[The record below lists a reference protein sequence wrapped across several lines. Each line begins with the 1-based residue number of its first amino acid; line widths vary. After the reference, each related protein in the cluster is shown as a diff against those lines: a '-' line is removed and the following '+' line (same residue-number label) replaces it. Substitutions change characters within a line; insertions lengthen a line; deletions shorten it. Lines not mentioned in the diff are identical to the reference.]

1 MRHEVSRSPVR
12 SDLQSGFVRNN
23 PTIQMGTQQFGDL
36 QMPNLEAR
44 ILVVDDHGTSRM
56 KMSMAVRALGH
67 DVETATNGVEALE
80 AMTRQNFDL
89 LLLDIEMPELD
100 GYGVL
105 KEMRKTTQLTHL
117 PVIVISAVEKLDRIC
132 AAIELG
138 AEDYLP
144 KNFNP
149 ILLRSRIAACL
160 EKKRWR
166 DQEIAYL
173 LDVSKLTLA
182 AASLDED
189 KTDLAASK
197 LGEVEARDDELGNL
211 ARVFRKMAEDF
222 LQREQVLKETVQN
235 LQIRIDTSR
244 QNEKVT
250 QITGT
255 AYFKDLRTRADD
267 LRTEMTARSETDDG
281 A

>member
-1 MRHEVSRSPVR
+1 
-12 SDLQSGFVRNN
+12 
-23 PTIQMGTQQFGDL
+23 
-36 QMPNLEAR
+36 
-44 ILVVDDHGTSRM
+44 M
-56 KMSMAVRALGH
+56 KMSMAVKALGH
-67 DVETATNGVEALE
+67 EVETANDGVQALE
-80 AMTRQNFDL
+80 AMTRTSFDL

-105 KEMRKTTQLTHL
+105 REMRQTAQLTHL
-117 PVIVISAVEKLDRIC
+117 PVIVISAVDALDSIC

-144 KNFNP
+144 KTFNP
-149 ILLRSRIAACL
+149 TLLRSRIAACL
-160 EKKRWR
+160 EKKKWR

-182 AASLDED
+182 AASLDEG
-189 KTDLAASK
+189 KTKLAASQ

-222 LQREQVLKETVQN
+222 LSRERALKETVQN
-235 LQIRIDTSR
+235 LQIRIDESR
-244 QNEKVT
+244 QAEKVT

-255 AYFKDLRTRADD
+255 AYFKDLRTRAND
-267 LRTEMTARSETDDG
+267 LRTEMTAASKTRDG
-281 A
+281 G